1 MSSGDNDMNSFE
13 TALLDELRTIVTE
26 RGEQRSRHPLAGL
39 LRRPS
44 LIAVPLGVASAAAAA
59 VVGLGAPSG
68 ATAAYAVTTVSSGDV
83 VVTINSLS
91 DASGLQNAL
100 RADGIDAT
108 VNYDANAPSTPP
120 IPAGSGAVD
129 GGSSASGRAPAGTGP
144 APVTSLS
151 SHQSSRSASGSSG
164 TGSATSTGDPA
175 PIKIHLSGTGPDTI
189 TIPASDVN
197 NGYVLHITTSGS
209 AASGLA
215 ALQFDWTKRRAS

>member
-1 MSSGDNDMNSFE
+1 MNSFE
-13 TALLDELRTIVTE
+13 TALLNQLRTIVTE
-26 RGEQRSRHPLAGL
+26 RSQQRPRHPLASR

-44 LIAVPLGVASAAAAA
+44 FIAVPLSVAGAA
-59 VVGLGAPSG
+59 VAVVVGVGALSG
-68 ATAAYAVTTVSSGDV
+68 ASAAYAVTTASSGDV

-91 DASGLQNAL
+91 DASGLQSAL
-100 RADGIDAT
+100 RADGIDAI
-108 VNYDANAPSTPP
+108 VNYDADGSSTPP

-144 APVTSLS
+144 APVTSQS
-151 SHQSSRSASGSSG
+151 SHQSSGSASGSSG

-175 PIKIHLSGTGPDTI
+175 PLEIHLSGNGPDTI
-189 TIPASDVN
+189 TIPAADVH

-215 ALQFDWTKRRAS
+215 ALQFDWTN

>member
-1 MSSGDNDMNSFE
+1 MNSFE

-26 RGEQRSRHPLAGL
+26 RSQQRARHPLASR

-44 LIAVPLGVASAAAAA
+44 FIAVPVGVAGAAAAA
-59 VVGLGAPSG
+59 VVGVGALNG
-68 ATAAYAVTTVSSGDV
+68 ATAAYAVTTASSGDV

-100 RADGIDAT
+100 RADGIDAI
-108 VNYDANAPSTPP
+108 VNYDADGSSTPP

-144 APVTSLS
+144 APVISQS
-151 SHQSSRSASGSSG
+151 SHQSSGSASGSSG
-164 TGSATSTGDPA
+164 TGSSTSTADPA
-175 PIKIHLSGTGPDTI
+175 PLEIHLSGNGPDTI
-189 TIPASDVN
+189 TVPAADVH

-215 ALQFDWTKRRAS
+215 GLQFDWTK

>member
-1 MSSGDNDMNSFE
+1 MNSFE

-26 RGEQRSRHPLAGL
+26 RSQQRARHPLASR

-44 LIAVPLGVASAAAAA
+44 FIAVPVGVAGAAAAA
-59 VVGLGAPSG
+59 VVGVGALNG
-68 ATAAYAVTTVSSGDV
+68 ATAAYAVTTASSGDV

-100 RADGIDAT
+100 RADGIDAI
-108 VNYDANAPSTPP
+108 VNYDADGSSTPP

-144 APVTSLS
+144 APVTS
-151 SHQSSRSASGSSG
+151 QSSGSASGSSG
-164 TGSATSTGDPA
+164 TGSSTSTADPA
-175 PIKIHLSGTGPDTI
+175 PLEIHLSGNGPDTI
-189 TIPASDVN
+189 TVPAADVH

-215 ALQFDWTKRRAS
+215 GLQFDWTK

>member
-1 MSSGDNDMNSFE
+1 MNSFE

-26 RGEQRSRHPLAGL
+26 RGEQRPRHPLAGL

-44 LIAVPLGVASAAAAA
+44 FIAVPVGLAGVAAAA
-59 VVGLGAPSG
+59 VVGVGALSG
-68 ATAAYAVTTVSSGDV
+68 ATAAYAVTAAASGDV

-91 DASGLQNAL
+91 DASGLQSAL
-100 RADGIDAT
+100 RADGIDAI
-108 VNYDANAPSTPP
+108 VNYDAHGSSTPP

-129 GGSSASGRAPAGTGP
+129 GGSSASGRPPAGTGP

-151 SHQSSRSASGSSG
+151 SHQSSGSGSGSGG

-175 PIKIHLSGTGPDTI
+175 PLEIRLSGNGPDTI

-215 ALQFDWTKRRAS
+215 ALQFDWTN